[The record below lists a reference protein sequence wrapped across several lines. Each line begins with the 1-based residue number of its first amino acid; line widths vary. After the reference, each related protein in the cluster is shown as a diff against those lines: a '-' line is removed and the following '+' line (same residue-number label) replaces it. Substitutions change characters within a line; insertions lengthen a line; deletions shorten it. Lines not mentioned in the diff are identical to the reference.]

1 MSTGSKRPTG
11 RAAPWRGRK
20 RVKDPRNQFIA
31 VRCSDTEY
39 AAITESAK
47 RAGLSVGAYLRA
59 AATGEAGPRAVRRP
73 PVEHETLA
81 RVLGQVGKIGS
92 NVNQVA
98 KGFNGSRLLP
108 GFPEILAI
116 RRDIGELRAALL
128 KALGRGD

>member
-1 MSTGSKRPTG
+1 MSNGSKRPTG

-20 RVKDPRNQFIA
+20 RIKNPRNHFIA

-39 AAITESAK
+39 VSITESAM
-47 RAGLSVGAYLRA
+47 RAGLSIGAYLRA
-59 AATGEAGPRAVRRP
+59 AATGDAGPRAVRRP
-73 PVEHETLA
+73 PVEHEALA

-98 KGFNGSRLLP
+98 KRYNGSGLVP
-108 GFPEILAI
+108 GFPEILAM